1 MKCGYL
7 QFEPVFC
14 EKEANIDKILS
25 LIEEEKA
32 FDLLVLPELANS
44 GYVFANKKEL
54 GFVAEEI
61 PEGYFVKKLEEIA
74 SEKNGFIVSGICEK
88 RKEKFFNSSVLIGP
102 DGYIGTY
109 RKTHLFD
116 REKLFFEPG
125 KNEYSVYKIRDT
137 IIGMLICF
145 DWIFPEATRVLAL
158 QGMDILTHPANLVL
172 PYSQTAM
179 LTRSVENQIYT
190 ITANRIGTEVNDNI
204 KLTFTGQSQITSP
217 TMRVLAQAS
226 QDKEEINFKELN
238 VKRARNKWLNE
249 RNHIFNDRRTELYKK
264 LVE

>member
-25 LIEEEKA
+25 LIEKEKA

-54 GFVAEEI
+54 NLVAEEI

-145 DWIFPEATRVLAL
+145 DWIF
-158 QGMDILTHPANLVL
+158 
-172 PYSQTAM
+172 
-179 LTRSVENQIYT
+179 
-190 ITANRIGTEVNDNI
+190 
-204 KLTFTGQSQITSP
+204 
-217 TMRVLAQAS
+217 
-226 QDKEEINFKELN
+226 
-238 VKRARNKWLNE
+238 
-249 RNHIFNDRRTELYKK
+249 
-264 LVE
+264 